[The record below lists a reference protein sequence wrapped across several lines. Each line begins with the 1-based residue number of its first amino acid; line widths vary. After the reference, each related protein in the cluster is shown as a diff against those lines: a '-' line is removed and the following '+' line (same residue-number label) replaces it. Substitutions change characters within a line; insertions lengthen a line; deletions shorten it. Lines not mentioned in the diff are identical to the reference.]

1 MKLKELKALVEALEY
16 DMACTSCD
24 DSEIAF
30 IQYDD
35 SDEKAIIDY
44 YDNDSTETIRYT
56 YSLRWMAD

>member
-16 DMACTSCD
+16 DMACAGCD
-24 DSEIAF
+24 NSEIAF